1 MKRQIVLAYVAAIM
15 AGVLGAVC
23 LPAYWYQS
31 PAPKIATVQPAPS
44 AHASL
49 LADKR

>member
-1 MKRQIVLAYVAAIM
+1 MKRQIVLAYIAAIM
-15 AGVLGAVC
+15 AGILGAVC
-23 LPAYWYQS
+23 LPAYWYQG
-31 PAPKIATVQPAPS
+31 PAPKIVAVHSGPS